1 MKRLRTTSTKLT
13 NITIMNDELFTGT
26 IDEIITRLKNKSI
39 SIPSWGKLEKDYDP
53 TKHRIVHDQINRRDK
68 IRKNGIV
75 EKAARIHIGL
85 EKLLTSRTNEFM
97 FSIPVKRIY
106 SNIEVN
112 ETRQAIAKAIEA
124 IYKHARINA
133 ENKRRGIAY
142 FASCEIFTL
151 WYTVKAKNTLYGF
164 NSEYKLKCKT
174 FSPMGDV
181 NLYPLFDEYD
191 DMIAMSWEY
200 SKTIKNQVV
209 TYFETFTEDKH
220 CRWKQNGGSWE
231 EEMSEDVVVIEKI
244 PGAYHS
250 RPYPIWH
257 GLSHIREDIEYTLS
271 RNSDV
276 IAYNSAPILQVA
288 GALKGIENKGESQRV
303 YRVENGGNVSYV
315 SWQQAI
321 EALRYQVSTL
331 KDLFWSQ
338 GQMPDIS
345 FEQMKSLG
353 NIGYDARQTLF
364 MDAHLKIGDESGSWI
379 EFFERECNVIKAFLK
394 QMKQEWASEI
404 DNVDIEHVITPYIQ
418 NDESTEIDKWTK
430 ANGGKPLVSHLES
443 IQNAGLSAD
452 PNQTLE
458 QIQKE
463 EEEASASQMSS
474 IMGAYQ

>member
-1 MKRLRTTSTKLT
+1 MNEDLFAGTVDE
-13 NITIMNDELFTGT
+13 TIA
-26 IDEIITRLKNKSI
+26 RLKNKTM
-39 SIPSWGKLEKDYDP
+39 SIPSWGTLVKDYDP
-53 TKHRIVHDQINRRDK
+53 TRHKIVHDQINRRDK

-85 EKLLTSRTNEFM
+85 EKLLTSRTNEFL

-106 SNIEVN
+106 SNIEGN
-112 ETRQAIAKAIEA
+112 ETRQAIANAIEA

-133 ENKRRGIAY
+133 ENKRRGTAY
-142 FASCEIFTL
+142 LASCEIFTL
-151 WYTVKAKNTLYGF
+151 WYTVKAQNTLYGF
-164 NSEYKLKCKT
+164 PSEYKLKCKT

-181 NLYPLFDEYD
+181 SLYPLFDEYD
-191 DMIAMSWEY
+191 DMVAMSWQY
-200 SKTIKNQVV
+200 SKTIGNQTTV
-209 TYFETFTEDKH
+209 YFETFTADKH
-220 CRWKQNGGSWE
+220 VKWKQDGNRWE
-231 EEMSEDVVVIEKI
+231 EVSNEDIVIIGKI
-244 PGAYHS
+244 PGAYLP
-250 RPYPIWH
+250 RPFPIWH

-288 GALKGIENKGESQRV
+288 GELRGSENKGESQRI
-303 YRVENGGNVSYV
+303 YRVEANGSVSYV

-364 MDAHLKIGDESGSWI
+364 MDAHLKVGDESGALI

-394 QMKQEWASEI
+394 QMNTAWASEI
-404 DNVDIEHVITPYIQ
+404 DNVDVEHVISPFIQ
-418 NDESTEIDKWTK
+418 NDEAAEIDKWIK
-430 ANGGKPLVSHLES
+430 ANGGKPIVSQLES

-452 PNQTLE
+452 PNQTME

-463 EEEASASQMSS
+463 ENESAVMSAQS

>member
-1 MKRLRTTSTKLT
+1 MD
-13 NITIMNDELFTGT
+13 DELFAGFP
-26 IDEIITRLKNKSI
+26 DEIISRLTNKTI
-39 SIPSWGKLEKDYDP
+39 SVPSWGKLLKDYDP
-53 TKHRIVHDQINRRDK
+53 TKHKIVHDQITRRDK
-68 IRKNGIV
+68 IRRNGMV
-75 EKAARIHIGL
+75 EKAARIYIGL

-97 FSIPVKRIY
+97 FALPVKRIY
-106 SNIEVN
+106 SNTEGN
-112 ETRQAIAKAIEA
+112 DTRQAIAKAIEA

-151 WYTVKAKNTLYGF
+151 WYTVKSLNTLYSF
-164 NSEYKLKCKT
+164 PCEYKLKCKT
-174 FSPMGDV
+174 FSPMDGVD
-181 NLYPLFDEYD
+181 LYPLFNEYD
-191 DMIAMSWEY
+191 DMIAMSWQY
-200 SKTIKNQVV
+200 TKQIGNKTIK
-209 TYFETFTEDKH
+209 YFETFTADKH
-220 CRWKQNGGSWE
+220 IKWEQNGGRWE
-231 EEMSEDVVVIEKI
+231 EIKREDIVVINKI
-244 PGAYHS
+244 PGAYLW
-250 RPYPIWH
+250 RPQPIYY

-276 IAYNSAPILQVA
+276 IAYNSAPILEVV
-288 GALKGIENKGESQRV
+288 GELKGTENKGESQRI
-303 YRVENGGNVSYV
+303 YRVEKDGRVGYV
-315 SWQQAI
+315 TWSQAI
-321 EALRYQVSTL
+321 EALRYQVATL

-364 MDAHLKIGDESGSWI
+364 MDAHLKVGDESGDWI

-394 QMKQEWASEI
+394 QMNREWESEI
-404 DNVDIEHVITPYIQ
+404 DNVDVEHVISPYIQ
-418 NDESTEIDKWTK
+418 NDEAAEIDKWTK

-452 PNQTLE
+452 PNQTME

-474 IMGAYQ
+474 IMGAYN

>member
-1 MKRLRTTSTKLT
+1 MD
-13 NITIMNDELFTGT
+13 DELFAGFP
-26 IDEIITRLKNKSI
+26 DEIISRLTNKTI
-39 SIPSWGKLEKDYDP
+39 SVPSWGKLVKDYEP
-53 TKHRIVHDQINRRDK
+53 TEHKIVYDQITRRDK
-68 IRKNGIV
+68 IRRNGIV
-75 EKAARIHIGL
+75 EKAARIYIGL

-97 FSIPVKRIY
+97 FALPVKRIY
-106 SNIEVN
+106 SNTEGN
-112 ETRQAIAKAIEA
+112 DTRQAIAKAIEA

-151 WYTVKAKNTLYGF
+151 WYTVKSLNTLYSF
-164 NSEYKLKCKT
+164 PCEYKLKCKT
-174 FSPMGDV
+174 FSPMDGVD
-181 NLYPLFDEYD
+181 LYPLFNEYD
-191 DMIAMSWEY
+191 DMIAMSWQY
-200 SKTIKNQVV
+200 TKQIGNKTIK
-209 TYFETFTEDKH
+209 YFETFTADKH
-220 CRWKQNGGSWE
+220 IKWEQNGGRWE
-231 EEMSEDVVVIEKI
+231 EIKREDIVVINKI
-244 PGAYHS
+244 PGAYLW
-250 RPYPIWH
+250 RPQPIYY

-276 IAYNSAPILQVA
+276 IAYNSAPILEVV
-288 GALKGIENKGESQRV
+288 GELKGTENKGESQRI
-303 YRVENGGNVSYV
+303 YRVEKDGRVGYV
-315 SWQQAI
+315 TWSQAI
-321 EALRYQVSTL
+321 EALRYQVATL

-364 MDAHLKIGDESGSWI
+364 MDAHLKVGDESGDWI

-394 QMKQEWASEI
+394 QMNREWESEI
-404 DNVDIEHVITPYIQ
+404 DNVDVEHVISPYIQ
-418 NDESTEIDKWTK
+418 NDEAAEIDKWTK

-452 PNQTLE
+452 PNQTME

-474 IMGAYQ
+474 IMGAYN